1 MITAP
6 EGTTRLDARGMTL
19 MPGLID
25 CHVHTVASSF
35 NLGTVA
41 KWPNVFVML
50 RALPILTGMLARG
63 FTIEQIEASY
73 EITIL
78 PQDRPQIAAAAE

>member
-1 MITAP
+1 MI
-6 EGTTRLDARGMTL
+6 EDATDLFLSLEQMDREDPSIRYRG
-19 MPGLID
+19 IVD
-25 CHVHTVASSF
+25 S
-35 NLGTVA
+35 
-41 KWPNVFVML
+41 
-50 RALPILTGMLARG
+50 LPRMLARG

>member
-1 MITAP
+1 MMIDASADMLHDIEEMDRDFP
-6 EGTTRLDARGMTL
+6 ELRYRNI
-19 MPGLID
+19 ID
-25 CHVHTVASSF
+25 S
-35 NLGTVA
+35 
-41 KWPNVFVML
+41 
-50 RALPILTGMLARG
+50 LPRMLARG

>member
-1 MITAP
+1 MI
-6 EGTTRLDARGMTL
+6 EDATDLYLSLEQMDREY
-19 MPGLID
+19 PSIRYRNIID
-25 CHVHTVASSF
+25 S
-35 NLGTVA
+35 
-41 KWPNVFVML
+41 
-50 RALPILTGMLARG
+50 LPRMLARG